1 MNCLEAVENFSAYYE
16 DSLDYRSLK
25 HFEEHM
31 ATCLECQREYD
42 QFCLSIKVSQ
52 ELPQIEPSPAFLTT
66 LEQKLEG
73 NERESL
79 TIWDRIS
86 RLFNTPLINMP
97 HSNIARRVFTG
108 AALLLLVA
116 TTTTIVFRDNL
127 FHQEN
132 QPDATVPVITSE
144 KAESPLIRETGGL
157 SQDIDINELFRLGM
171 GSEFSSIGVSPLM
184 QQNYTLKQVS
194 YSSATTGG
202 GL

>member
-25 HFEEHM
+25 HFEDHM
-31 ATCLECQREYD
+31 ATCLACQREYD

-66 LEQKLEG
+66 LEHKLVG

-79 TIWDRIS
+79 TVWDRIS
-86 RLFNTPLINMP
+86 RLFNIPLFNITRF
-97 HSNIARRVFTG
+97 NIARGALTG

-116 TTTTIVFRDNL
+116 ATITIVYRDDL
-127 FHQEN
+127 FHQET
-132 QPDATVPVITSE
+132 QSDATAPVITSE
-144 KAESPLIRETGGL
+144 K
-157 SQDIDINELFRLGM
+157 QDIDIDDFFPIGT

-194 YSSATTGG
+194 YSSVSTGG

>member
-1 MNCLEAVENFSAYYE
+1 MNCLEAVENFSAHYE

-25 HFEEHM
+25 HFEDHM
-31 ATCLECQREYD
+31 ATCLDCQREYD

-66 LEQKLEG
+66 LEHKLKD
-73 NERESL
+73 NERVSL
-79 TIWDRIS
+79 TIWERIS
-86 RLFNTPLINMP
+86 RLFNIPLINIP
-97 HSNIARRVFTG
+97 HFNIVHSNIARRVLTG

-116 TTTTIVFRDNL
+116 ATTTIVFRDNL
-127 FHQEN
+127 FHQET

-144 KAESPLIRETGGL
+144 K
-157 SQDIDINELFRLGM
+157 QDIDRVDFFPIGT

-194 YSSATTGG
+194 YSSISTGG

>member
-1 MNCLEAVENFSAYYE
+1 MNCLEAVENFSAHYE

-31 ATCLECQREYD
+31 ATCLECQQEYG

-52 ELPQIEPSPAFLTT
+52 ELSQIEPSPAFLTT
-66 LEQKLEG
+66 LEHKLKG

-79 TIWDRIS
+79 TLWDRIS
-86 RLFNTPLINMP
+86 RLFNIPLINMP
-97 HSNIARRVFTG
+97 HSNIARRVFAGT
-108 AALLLLVA
+108 ALLLLVA
-116 TTTTIVFRDNL
+116 ATTTIVFRDNL
-127 FHQEN
+127 FHQET
-132 QPDATVPVITSE
+132 QPDATVPVITSD
-144 KAESPLIRETGGL
+144 KAESPLIRRSGGL
-157 SQDIDINELFRLGM
+157 SQDIDRNDFFPIGT

-194 YSSATTGG
+194 YSSISTGG

>member
-1 MNCLEAVENFSAYYE
+1 MNCLEAVENFSAHFE

-31 ATCLECQREYD
+31 ATCLECQQEYD
-42 QFCLSIKVSQ
+42 QFCLTIKVSQ
-52 ELPQIEPSPAFLTT
+52 ELPQIEPSTAFLTT
-66 LEQKLEG
+66 LEQKLVG

-86 RLFNTPLINMP
+86 RLFNIPLFNMTRFNIA
-97 HSNIARRVFTG
+97 HSNIARGALTG

-116 TTTTIVFRDNL
+116 TTITIVYRDDL
-127 FHQEN
+127 FDQET

-144 KAESPLIRETGGL
+144 K
-157 SQDIDINELFRLGM
+157 QDIDRLDFFPIRT

-194 YSSATTGG
+194 YSSISTGG

>member
-1 MNCLEAVENFSAYYE
+1 MNCLKAVENFSAHFE
-16 DSLDYRSLK
+16 DSLDYQTLK
-25 HFEEHM
+25 HFEDHM

-42 QFCLSIKVSQ
+42 QFCLSIKISQ

-66 LEQKLEG
+66 LEHKLVG

-79 TIWDRIS
+79 TIWERIS
-86 RLFNTPLINMP
+86 RLFNIPHFNMA
-97 HSNIARRVFTG
+97 HFNMTQRVLTG

-116 TTTTIVFRDNL
+116 AAITVVYRDDL
-127 FHQEN
+127 FHQETQSN
-132 QPDATVPVITSE
+132 ATAPVITSE
-144 KAESPLIRETGGL
+144 K
-157 SQDIDINELFRLGM
+157 QDINRDDFFPIGT

-194 YSSATTGG
+194 YSAVSTGG